1 MKRHLKRAF
10 VRVLLATAVGIWSL
24 GAAGTVRACVGDVG
38 RESGGAT
45 MGIPT
50 PAALGLA
57 RPAPLLL
64 SVLSG
69 DALDTLAE
77 VLSWAV
83 LVIVPVVGIA
93 VFWILHIMP
102 EKIAEK
108 RHHPQA
114 KAIQTLCLLSL
125 FFGGLFWPLAWLW
138 AYSKPVLYK
147 MAYGK
152 DVEKH
157 GHDAA
162 EGAVVAEGTP
172 AVIDDLRHVR
182 ERLDALAHKAPEN
195 EELRATI
202 RQVAVLEARVA
213 AEQSATGGQA

>member
-1 MKRHLKRAF
+1 L
-10 VRVLLATAVGIWSL
+10 V
-24 GAAGTVRACVGDVG
+24 
-38 RESGGAT
+38 
-45 MGIPT
+45 
-50 PAALGLA
+50 
-57 RPAPLLL
+57 L

-83 LVIVPVVGIA
+83 LVIVPIVGIA

-138 AYSKPVLYK
+138 AYSKPVLHK
-147 MAYGK
+147 MAYGT
-152 DVEKH
+152 DIEKH
-157 GHDAA
+157 GHGATDEVAASDAA
-162 EGAVVAEGTP
+162 P
-172 AVIDDLRHVR
+172 VIADDLRQVR

-195 EELRATI
+195 EELRDTI
-202 RQVAVLEARVA
+202 RQVAVLEARFA